1 MLTVEVLAH
10 LPCIGCAAGYHS
22 FPGPWSICSGATEEA
37 EISAL
42 SWLSS
47 LLGSPE
53 TTLGP

>member
-37 EISAL
+37 ESSAL